1 MKEIQSNGKV
11 SELLHDVSIPKMF
24 HARQT
29 FPREMIRPED
39 IPEVVN
45 HEMGQE

>member
-11 SELLHDVSIPKMF
+11 SELLRDVSIPKMF

-29 FPREMIRPED
+29 FR
-39 IPEVVN
+39 
-45 HEMGQE
+45 QW

>member
-24 HARQT
+24 HA
-29 FPREMIRPED
+29 D
-39 IPEVVN
+39 IPKRDDTTGG
-45 HEMGQE
+45 HSGSGKS